1 MNRNVIQRANLL
13 SDFDRVDEVSV
24 QPIRELDKTCGHLG
38 KARLG
43 QKRTSDYLRP
53 CMRTLSKLTGCF
65 LPSRFVMNIAQE
77 FGAICRDRQFDSRVS
92 FGLSAQAVLY
102 STKCSSMGPK

>member
-53 CMRTLSKLTGCF
+53 CRRTLSKLTGCF

-77 FGAICRDRQFDSRVS
+77 FGAICRDSLISGCPAQVVYARSWWYLPQSL
-92 FGLSAQAVLY
+92 LSLN
-102 STKCSSMGPK
+102 